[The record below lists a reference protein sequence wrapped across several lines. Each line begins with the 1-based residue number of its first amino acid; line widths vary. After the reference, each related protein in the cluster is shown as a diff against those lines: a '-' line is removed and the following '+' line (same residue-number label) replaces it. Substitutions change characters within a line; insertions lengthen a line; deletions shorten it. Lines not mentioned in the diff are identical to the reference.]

1 MRALY
6 LARFA
11 VAAVSLAVALL
22 LAWWSASED
31 L

>member
-1 MRALY
+1 MHALSW
-6 LARFA
+6 ARFA

-31 L
+31 F